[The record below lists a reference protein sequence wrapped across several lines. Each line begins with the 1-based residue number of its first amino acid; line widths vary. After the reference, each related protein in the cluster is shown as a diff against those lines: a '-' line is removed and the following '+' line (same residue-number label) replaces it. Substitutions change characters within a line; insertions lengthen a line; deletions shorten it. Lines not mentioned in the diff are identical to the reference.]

1 MVKVPDPK
9 ATVEKVETYFAEQT
23 LWAEEQKTLRAILQE
38 FPFSEAIK
46 WRFPTYSFNGK
57 NLVGIGAFKSYFG
70 LWFFEG
76 ADLSD
81 PSKVLINAQ
90 PGKTKKMRQWR
101 MTEAAEID
109 EGLIKTYLREVID
122 LNS

>member
-1 MVKVPDPK
+1 MAKPIDPK
-9 ATVEKVETYFAEQT
+9 AVAEKVETYFANQT
-23 LWAEEQKTLRAILQE
+23 LWVEEQKTLRAILKE

-46 WRFPTYSFNGK
+46 WRFPTYSYDGK

-81 PSKVLINAQ
+81 PSKILINAQ
-90 PGKTKKMRQWR
+90 PGKTKMMRQWR
-101 MTEAAEID
+101 MTDVEEID